1 MTAYTQTLDNILMNR
16 AQHKFSNFSCYV
28 LTYMEKNLQKFD
40 ERLSHDRM
48 TISFRLFFF
57 SVLGWSHFDEKQFIS
72 MPNKNQQTIGW
83 SVNTFNFI

>member
-1 MTAYTQTLDNILMNR
+1 MTAYNQTLDNILMNR
-16 AQHKFSNFSCYV
+16 AQHKFSNFSGYV

-40 ERLSHDRM
+40 ERLSSNDRM

-72 MPNKNQQTIGW
+72 MSNKNQPTMLVGEY
-83 SVNTFNFI
+83 F

>member
-1 MTAYTQTLDNILMNR
+1 MTAYNQTLDNILMNR

-40 ERLSHDRM
+40 ERLSSNDRM

-72 MPNKNQQTIGW
+72 MPNKNQQTMLVGEY
-83 SVNTFNFI
+83 F